1 MSKIIYNDEQLKQ
14 KQFEDVS
21 NDVIEEIDA
30 RQENA
35 KVYYPY
41 FEIYRKLKSRQESS
55 KYDLVSIFIA
65 ILSFLLYTGKLDNRR
80 IRYEDICDFVKYFIK
95 KEYGKNISDS
105 ENQELVNQLL
115 DDAQN
120 KGTNFTFLYYDLKTK
135 KRKQRHIKYIEI
147 KLDEDGELNYYITTQ
162 GIDFYLKTKEFP
174 DSTQV
179 TINLLLFRKQIE
191 KGSFRFAYDTVRRLN
206 IEVQRKIEQKESI
219 LEGLMYGGKEGID
232 AYNQYNQNV
241 INQFAEE
248 EELFTD
254 VTEIIKNLYNDIL
267 NNDKVESLSTKE
279 KESLDLIMKIQKEL
293 NKAVSEH
300 TRLLREAIS
309 MTSKYDEI
317 SNMKIKGSFSQKFQF
332 EKEFEKITE
341 ELTPDKLQYIVSPF
355 LLPKISKEFNPIKAF
370 EEQRLT
376 KQKEEVINSEKMVFK
391 EMETIDML
399 TQKRVENNMKFY
411 FTVLVSLLKE
421 KREVTLKDFADYIK
435 QNFKE
440 EYLYNSDFIPF
451 VIYMN
456 SKKKIVEDELFN
468 QIPHKKVVVIPQ
480 KEDIELGNG
489 LKVTDLLFIYE
500 DK

>member
-206 IEVQRKIEQKESI
+206 IEVQRKIEQKESV

-376 KQKEEVINSEKMVFK
+376 KQKEEIINSEKMVFK

-421 KREVTLKDFADYIK
+421 KREVTLKDFAEYIK

-456 SKKKIVEDELFN
+456 SKKEIVEDELFN

>member
-1 MSKIIYNDEQLKQ
+1 
-14 KQFEDVS
+14 
-21 NDVIEEIDA
+21 
-30 RQENA
+30 
-35 KVYYPY
+35 
-41 FEIYRKLKSRQESS
+41 
-55 KYDLVSIFIA
+55 
-65 ILSFLLYTGKLDNRR
+65 
-80 IRYEDICDFVKYFIK
+80 
-95 KEYGKNISDS
+95 
-105 ENQELVNQLL
+105 
-115 DDAQN
+115 
-120 KGTNFTFLYYDLKTK
+120 
-135 KRKQRHIKYIEI
+135 
-147 KLDEDGELNYYITTQ
+147 
-162 GIDFYLKTKEFP
+162 
-174 DSTQV
+174 
-179 TINLLLFRKQIE
+179 
-191 KGSFRFAYDTVRRLN
+191 
-206 IEVQRKIEQKESI
+206 
-219 LEGLMYGGKEGID
+219 
-232 AYNQYNQNV
+232 
-241 INQFAEE
+241 
-248 EELFTD
+248 
-254 VTEIIKNLYNDIL
+254 
-267 NNDKVESLSTKE
+267 
-279 KESLDLIMKIQKEL
+279 
-293 NKAVSEH
+293 
-300 TRLLREAIS
+300 

-468 QIPHKKVVVIPQ
+468 QIPHKKVVAIPQ